1 MTSGRREHETAE
13 DRERRRCAS
22 SAASVGGGW
31 NGSSGPMSARAT
43 TRAEAGGGPRKCS
56 SAWGVPAAAVG
67 GGGRGR
73 AAVRLLPPT
82 RQGHGPQARGRRKWV
97 ALVATEEGRALPGIV
112 LAAVS
117 LQEGLTRR
125 VPPVVASVPRG
136 WTPGP
141 AGERK
146 PTLRCPRVPLVSC
159 AVNDRPR
166 RGPRPPMRQ
175 RRPSVRRWAGCVTC
189 LERVARMTLGMARL
203 VAQAQGEHSLV
214 KAMTRQ
220 W

>member
-1 MTSGRREHETAE
+1 M
-13 DRERRRCAS
+13 
-22 SAASVGGGW
+22 
-31 NGSSGPMSARAT
+31 
-43 TRAEAGGGPRKCS
+43 
-56 SAWGVPAAAVG
+56 
-67 GGGRGR
+67 
-73 AAVRLLPPT
+73 RLLPPT

-136 WTPGP
+136 RTPGP

-175 RRPSVRRWAGCVTC
+175 WRPSVRRWAGCVTC
-189 LERVARMTLGMARL
+189 LERVARMTMGMARL
-203 VAQAQGEHSLV
+203 VAQAQGNTPLSKPWHAGGGLLPSSPSRDVVERVPTGDFAGELPVASGIQRTGIRRDV
-214 KAMTRQ
+214 AEGVTQ
-220 W
+220 